1 MRPFFN
7 NNLVRT
13 RASNDQLD
21 PLDILELHNRP
32 RGTAHGGLEPK
43 TCPNSQI
50 PICFNRKPLEIMP
63 QQFWLWNTKS
73 TQFSHI
79 FWGFWVF
86 WHWNRIWPVT
96 AIFLV
101 RFGPKCPENDPKTI
115 NSPTVKC
122 GTSKQV
128 YFCHWITSC
137 HLSGPIL
144 TFWSHFWPQVP
155 RKVARKV
162 AKLPK
167 KSKRLVYTCM
177 IRQIASFSGT
187 DSTHILHSFKMYIGT
202 Q

>member
-1 MRPFFN
+1 MGQHSGR
-7 NNLVRT
+7 
-13 RASNDQLD
+13 
-21 PLDILELHNRP
+21 
-32 RGTAHGGLEPK
+32 LEPK

-50 PICFNRKPLEIMP
+50 PICFYRKPLEIMP

-86 WHWNRIWPVT
+86 WHWNRIRPVT

-155 RKVARKV
+155 RKVARIV

-177 IRQIASFSGT
+177 IHQIPSFSGT
-187 DSTHILHSFKMYIGT
+187 DSTHTLHSFKMYIGT